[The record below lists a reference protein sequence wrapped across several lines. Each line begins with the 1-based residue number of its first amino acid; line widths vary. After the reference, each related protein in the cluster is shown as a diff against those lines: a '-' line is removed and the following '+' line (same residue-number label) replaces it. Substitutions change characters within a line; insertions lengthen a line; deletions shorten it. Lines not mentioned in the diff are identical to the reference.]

1 MRGPRA
7 CGALSKS
14 QPASTSQTQYQSL
27 RTPRTAR
34 EHIAAYT
41 TSLQPPTRAACARG
55 QAAAAVALKASRRWC
70 DVALVLRMPA
80 RRRELAR
87 SAALRTLLACLLLR
101 TAPPARAAAGAGGIG
116 ALSLPQGGAAAL
128 RVYLA
133 GGGTRVCYSL
143 NNPDNTAWVGQSGCV
158 ASGLPAIP
166 SAATCQRLLDIV
178 ASATNTKTRQSNGLF
193 TIVLV
198 PTAPVTSVGAPFA
211 FTCSA
216 ADKETRRRARV
227 IVRDVM
233 AAGLDLFCQRTRAE
247 FTAAFEITAEAQLAV
262 AQREWAWKTLTDDL
276 RLRWA
281 YAAFRVRYL
290 T

>member
-1 MRGPRA
+1 MA
-7 CGALSKS
+7 TDV
-14 QPASTSQTQYQSL
+14 STVDVGEAEE
-27 RTPRTAR
+27 PV
-34 EHIAAYT
+34 
-41 TSLQPPTRAACARG
+41 PTLHRDLAVPFYERLDR
-55 QAAAAVALKASRRWC
+55 VALKAKVGKRKRR
-70 DVALVLRMPA
+70 DDHGLPVGAP
-80 RRRELAR
+80 
-87 SAALRTLLACLLLR
+87 
-101 TAPPARAAAGAGGIG
+101 TAMFKGSVFYVFAAAM
-116 ALSLPQGGAAAL
+116 
-128 RVYLA
+128 
-133 GGGTRVCYSL
+133 
-143 NNPDNTAWVGQSGCV
+143 
-158 ASGLPAIP
+158 
-166 SAATCQRLLDIV
+166 RLLDIV